1 MKKIVISFVI
11 CFLLIGAN
19 LFAQSKVTQFGVI
32 DTARVYQTYFRESSA
47 VRNYEKKKNDFQTE
61 INRQSEA
68 LEKLQSKKVDYQNNG
83 KETEALK
90 VENEIQ
96 RKARYLT
103 EYTKAKNIELE
114 NIKKRLE
121 SSNDFYEQLY
131 DIIARIAEA
140 EGLSMILSLNQSNGI
155 LWYSPT
161 VDITDKVINELSK

>member
-68 LEKLQSKKVDYQNNG
+68 LEKLQSKKDTAI
-83 KETEALK
+83 ES
-90 VENEIQ
+90 
-96 RKARYLT
+96 
-103 EYTKAKNIELE
+103 TKL
-114 NIKKRLE
+114 
-121 SSNDFYEQLY
+121 
-131 DIIARIAEA
+131 
-140 EGLSMILSLNQSNGI
+140 
-155 LWYSPT
+155 
-161 VDITDKVINELSK
+161 